1 MTTESHIFEG
11 NGSFCLKCFKSYVV
25 GNHLSQAS
33 VELSKPKVSI
43 LDFIV
48 AKSQPAAEPEPIFQ
62 CAGHVCSSCGSKI
75 VHNYDC
81 TENNRKLSD
90 LLCAKCTESAAVSL
104 NRESDLDFLEN
115 LEAITPKDAKEIDLA
130 HEAFLET
137 NIYRNPDGTER
148 PQEIWQPL
156 WEKHYANLMASM
168 ERFKIRA
175 SVAYRTKAKKQI
187 DEIAKLSPQERAE
200 FNKLAKQQRLTEH
213 TKKQAKSSVAVKA
226 ETEKKKYDANL
237 AAIKA
242 LMLSQGVSEEAIN
255 KLMAAKKQ

>member
-25 GNHLSQAS
+25 GNHISEAS
-33 VELSKPKVSI
+33 VELSKPKTTI
-43 LDFIV
+43 LDFII
-48 AKSQPAAEPEPIFQ
+48 AKESQSPAAQEPTFK
-62 CAGHVCSSCGSKI
+62 CSGHICSNCGSKI
-75 VHNYDC
+75 THDYDC
-81 TENNRKLSD
+81 SDRKVND
-90 LLCAKCTESAAVSL
+90 LLCGKCTESAAISL
-104 NRESDLDFLEN
+104 NRENDLDFLEN
-115 LEAITPKDAKEIDLA
+115 LEVITPKEAKEIDLE
-130 HEAFLET
+130 HEIYLKE
-137 NIYRNPDGTER
+137 NIYRDPVTKLER

-156 WEKHYANLMASM
+156 WEKHYARLMANM
-168 ERFKIRA
+168 ERYRIRA
-175 SVAYRTKAKKQI
+175 STSYRTKAQKQI

-255 KLMAAKKQ
+255 KLMASKKT